1 MKKIQASWMYVK
13 LRNIVSLLLVVVLLI
28 PPLVKLEHH
37 HEHFVCNAKAEKHYH
52 NHHEKCQIC
61 SFEFSVFM
69 SEEFFS
75 LPEAPNSF
83 GVYINDYKVGYFS
96 TTPDYT
102 FLLRAPPVLNC

>member
-1 MKKIQASWMYVK
+1 MVK
-13 LRNIVSLLLVVVLLI
+13 VLRNGMAIFMVAIFLL
-28 PPLVKLEHH
+28 PTMVKLEHH
-37 HEHFVCNAKAEKHYH
+37 HDHFVCKAKTEKHFH
-52 NHHEKCQIC
+52 DHHEKCQIC

-75 LPEAPNSF
+75 LPENPISF
-83 GVYINDYKVGYFS
+83 GGYINDYKVGNFS